1 MQSQSAHEAAPP
13 PAAAA
18 GPAAPID
25 PIGRRPLH
33 EEVAERLRDW
43 ITEGRLPA
51 GSRLNERVLCQSL
64 GVSRTPLREALK
76 VLAAQRLVDLH
87 PNRGASVAAP
97 SADDVRHLFE
107 LMAALEGLS
116 GELAALRRDDAQLRE
131 IRALHFEMLAAH
143 ARDDLPGYYRV
154 NRAIHEA
161 INRCA
166 RNPMLTQTYHS
177 VNLRIQH
184 LRFRSNFNRARWDAA
199 VAEHQRM
206 LEALSNRDAAELR
219 RLLEQHL
226 SNKLD
231 AVLESLEPGDA
242 SASVTPPAKTG
253 GQAVAQ
259 AQVRAQAQARADAH
273 AQPGKQPERIS

>member
-1 MQSQSAHEAAPP
+1 MQSLAVQEPSSGPAPAPLPAEPGAAAPV
-13 PAAAA
+13 
-18 GPAAPID
+18 D

-51 GSRLNERVLCQSL
+51 GARLNERVLCQSL

-87 PNRGASVAAP
+87 PNRGAAVAAP

-116 GELAALRRDDAQLRE
+116 GELAALRRDEAQLRE

-206 LEALSNRDAAELR
+206 LEALASRDAAGLR

-226 SNKLD
+226 RSKLD
-231 AVLESLEPGDA
+231 AVVESRGPGSPAAAPPGPA
-242 SASVTPPAKTG
+242 SAG
-253 GQAVAQ
+253 
-259 AQVRAQAQARADAH
+259 AR
-273 AQPGKQPERIS
+273 PEQLS